1 MEDLRCQG
9 LGPFPA
15 FFCKP
20 HVCFMEQRNG
30 FFFFFGKKISVV
42 EPPLGCLFP
51 VTHCYQKGEGP
62 WGWDVLGVFVI
73 LLLAHVG
80 IWPNSLS
87 SLGLS
92 FRLVYDEGSLN

>member
-1 MEDLRCQG
+1 MYVLWSKG
-9 LGPFPA
+9 MA
-15 FFCKP
+15 
-20 HVCFMEQRNG
+20 
-30 FFFFFGKKISVV
+30 FFFFGKKISVV
-42 EPPLGCLFP
+42 EPPLGYLFP